1 MQGNLAAVVRSSA
14 SMELSA
20 PNDAVHDFVAIKQ
33 ADEGVECEQCGWHV
47 LQRAVKVRMDERA
60 P

>member
-1 MQGNLAAVVRSSA
+1 MVRSSA